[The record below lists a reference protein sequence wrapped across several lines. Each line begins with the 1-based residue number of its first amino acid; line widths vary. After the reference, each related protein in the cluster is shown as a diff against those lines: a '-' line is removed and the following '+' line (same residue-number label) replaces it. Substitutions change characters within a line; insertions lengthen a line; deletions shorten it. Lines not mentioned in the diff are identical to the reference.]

1 MTPKNSDTVKIQ
13 SVGSLV
19 IKNAVISIKRALK
32 ENEYAVPHRLSAY
45 FARSGAW
52 KFSQQK
58 KKRLN
63 IHRRKLSKKKTDK
76 TRILQFWN
84 T

>member
-32 ENEYAVPHRLSAY
+32 ENEYAVPHRLAAY

-58 KKRLN
+58 KKKRLN
-63 IHRRKLSKKKTDK
+63 IHRRKLSKKKN
-76 TRILQFWN
+76 R
-84 T
+84 